1 MCVCVCQACMLHCRV
16 SLCVQI
22 VSRVRDG
29 FRSFKT
35 LDISFRRTQ
44 LKNLQRMIKENE
56 GKFVKALNRDLNKV
70 RSINVKSLSF
80 YYTEKPPI
88 KDTLKRGQTSQ
99 QRTSRKYSRLYT
111 HSIKKITSERGQPR
125 SLQRTKPAGPE
136 SVLIK
141 RFHCT

>member
-1 MCVCVCQACMLHCRV
+1 MCVCVCVCQACMLHCRV

-99 QRTSRKYSRLYT
+99 TKDKPKILKIVYTLY
-111 HSIKKITSERGQPR
+111 KKNH
-125 SLQRTKPAGPE
+125 L
-136 SVLIK
+136 
-141 RFHCT
+141 